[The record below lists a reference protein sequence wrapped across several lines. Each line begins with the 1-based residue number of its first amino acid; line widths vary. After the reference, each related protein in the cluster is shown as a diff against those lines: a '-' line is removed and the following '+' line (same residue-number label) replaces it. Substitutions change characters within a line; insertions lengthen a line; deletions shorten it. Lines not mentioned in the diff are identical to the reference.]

1 MLNIGVV
8 GYGYWGPNVARNFH
22 AAAGAKLVAVS
33 DVSEKRL
40 ALAQA
45 NYPFIKGIK
54 DPLELINSKDVDAVA
69 IVTPVFAHHELA
81 KAALLAGK
89 HIFVEKPFTSTSDQ
103 ARELIDLA
111 AKKNLRIM
119 VDHTFLFTGAVRKIK
134 QVIDS
139 GELGKLLFY
148 DSVRVNLGLFQHD
161 VNVIWDLAPHD
172 LSIMAHVI
180 DKKPVA
186 LAAHGSVHF
195 EGGFED
201 IAYVSIEFE
210 GNGFIAHFHVNW
222 LSPVKVRQTL
232 ISGDKKMLVWD
243 DLSPDE
249 KVKIYDRGVDV
260 KSANGQQERHPRA
273 ARELP
278 VGGRLHPQARGDRS
292 PQSRGPVLRRVRRE
306 GPGAVQRRPSRPPGR
321 PPPGSRGRVPQA
333 RRQEDRAVKERPW
346 NSAEYRPDVKLGK
359 DVKIFAFV
367 NLYGCTIGDGTKV
380 GTFVEIQKNAFIGR
394 NCKISSHTFIC
405 EGVTVEDD
413 VFIGHNVT
421 FINDMYPRS
430 TAEGGGLQTEADW
443 KVVPTFIRKGAS
455 VGSSA
460 TILAGVTVGE
470 GAIVGA
476 GSVVTKDVPPWT
488 IVAGNPARVLRKI
501 EKK

>member
-40 ALAQA
+40 AAAQA
-45 NYPFIKGIK
+45 TFPFITAIK
-54 DPLELINSKDVDAVA
+54 DPLELIHSKSVDAVA
-69 IVTPVFAHHELA
+69 IVTPVFAHHEMA

-89 HIFVEKPFTSTSDQ
+89 HIFVEKPFTSTGDQ

-111 AKKNLRIM
+111 AKRNLRIM

-161 VNVIWDLAPHD
+161 INVIWDLAPHD

-249 KVKIYDRGVDV
+249 KVKIYDRGVEV
-260 KSANGQQERHPRA
+260 KSANGQKNGIH
-273 ARELP
+273 ELL
-278 VGGRLHPQARGDRS
+278 VSYRSGDVYI
-292 PQSRGPVLRRVRRE
+292 PKLE
-306 GPGAVQRRPSRPPGR
+306 ATE
-321 PPPGSRGRVPQA
+321 A
-333 RRQEDRAVKERPW
+333 LK
-346 NSAEYRPDVKLGK
+346 AEAQY
-359 DVKIFAFV
+359 
-367 NLYGCTIGDGTKV
+367 
-380 GTFVEIQKNAFIGR
+380 FVE
-394 NCKISSHTFIC
+394 C
-405 EGVTVEDD
+405 VEKGQEP
-413 VFIGHNVT
+413 F
-421 FINDMYPRS
+421 NDGQ
-430 TAEGGGLQTEADW
+430 AGLQVVRLLEAADESL
-443 KVVPTFIRKGAS
+443 KHGGKR
-455 VGSSA
+455 
-460 TILAGVTVGE
+460 
-470 GAIVGA
+470 
-476 GSVVTKDVPPWT
+476 
-488 IVAGNPARVLRKI
+488 I
-501 EKK
+501 EL